1 MARLLR
7 FLVLLVLLYAFAAA
21 TASAATTQVRVVKY
35 ASDGTTV
42 LNEATYTYQQ
52 LEREFPVHG
61 DGMTHYYLQ
70 GPTFNES
77 DIWDPA
83 EWQNVDTRDF
93 GAVKGTDVKDLCEA
107 VGGMS
112 SGETVR
118 IRAADNFYRDFS
130 YEAVYGTDPRKGPM
144 VLAWYNGEE
153 SRGGYELQGV
163 GYPDTGYYKGMRL
176 FFFADTSGNTEGRHV
191 FGHWDMHETLP
202 ESDWYY
208 YSGIWPSS
216 GGLSVYNIDRIF
228 IYSDEDPLGGIQ
240 VTSVPDGARIL
251 LDGADTGELTN
262 TTLTDLS
269 PGEYLVSLALDGYE
283 EAEETVTVE
292 AGRTVQVHAD
302 LVPLADHGDAGADGG
317 PDAYS
322 GYRGRSLAILAK
334 GTLNGSLAIYRSSEA
349 AATLAGGKSAA
360 CSIPAP
366 LPPNA
371 TVRLA
376 RLCLYTAGGWDRSL
390 KKAAES
396 SLSVTFD
403 GRSLSPDR
411 EYQDV
416 NASDT
421 KELLETVCY
430 DVTALAAKGGNHTVD
445 VRNTGSGDTT
455 FTLYGAVLIAVHE
468 DVSRPAI
475 AYWIAEGC
483 DAIRADPDEGV
494 LEDAAT
500 TDVEFAGD
508 VSGDIGEARLTLIAT
523 AATGSDE
530 RVNRILL
537 NEGEWDNRLDGGAD
551 SISIAGID
559 VRPFLKKS
567 GNRAEIRSIPVRE
580 AGDYL
585 EVRHAILMLAKGPA
599 GDATSGTP
607 NGTLPATT
615 VETTLTP
622 AASPTASGLANTSQ
636 PQEDE
641 PGGILGWLQ
650 AVLGGLLQFLLSP
663 FSAGEVRNTSTQAEA
678 VPSPL
683 PTPAASPAP
692 AEEPRNR
699 TASLSVATIPPGAM
713 VHLDGVYTGRTAP
726 VRLED
731 LPCGSHS
738 LRLELD
744 GFAAEEREILL
755 EHDANLSIVLRS
767 RAKPFPDTIDATMVE
782 KDRDAVHAGG
792 LYITSFPSGARV
804 TVDNRALDKSTPCI
818 VYGLKEGQHTVRL
831 TIEQQDAESDS
842 ARVWVYPQAISPVHI
857 ETNRNTWIRTITVE
871 SEAYRREYFT
881 ANGAYPL
888 KKVPATLDVQGLDAY
903 ITFLRNGSYL
913 TCRLDNHLRSG
924 DVFEV
929 PTADLRLFNL
939 RVESEPPGAE
949 IFIDGYA
956 TGYSTPFRIENISEG
971 PHRVMLSKPG
981 YTAAEKSIRL
991 GWTPG
996 EPADQ
1001 IVRLRLEE
1009 YVWGF
1014 LTVDST
1020 PAGAKIYIDGRDSG
1034 EKTPHTFPAMPVG
1047 SYDVKVV
1054 GETAS
1059 RTRERVTVVPWQ
1071 NTRIAVDLT

>member
-1 MARLLR
+1 M
-7 FLVLLVLLYAFAAA
+7 VLASLCIAMLIVPAVQAAPSTSVSVIRYANDCE
-21 TASAATTQVRVVKY
+21 TI
-35 ASDGTTV
+35 
-42 LNEATYTYQQ
+42 LNQKSYTYQQ

-61 DGMTHYYLQ
+61 DGMTHYYFQ

-77 DIWDPA
+77 DPWDPG

-93 GAVKGTDVKDLCEA
+93 GAVKGTDIKDLCEA

-112 SGETVR
+112 PGETVR
-118 IRAADNFYRDFS
+118 FKATDGFQRDFS

-153 SRGGYELQGV
+153 SQGGYELQGE

-176 FFFADTSGNTEGRHV
+176 FFFADTSGNTEGKHV

-208 YSGIWPSS
+208 YNGIWPSS
-216 GGLSVYNIDRIF
+216 GGLSVYNIDRIL
-228 IYSDEDPLGGIQ
+228 IYSDDDPVGGIQ

-251 LDGADTGELTN
+251 LDGADTGEVTN
-262 TTLTDLS
+262 ITLTDMP

-283 EAEETVTVE
+283 EAEETVTVV
-292 AGRTVQVHAD
+292 AGRTVPVHVD
-302 LVPLADHGDAGADGG
+302 LVPMEGMGDSGADGD
-317 PDAYS
+317 PDADS
-322 GYRGRSLAILAK
+322 GYRGRTLTTLTQ
-334 GTLNGSLAIYRSSEA
+334 GTLNGSLAVYRSSEA

-360 CSIPAP
+360 YTIPAP

-376 RLCLYTAGGWDRSL
+376 RLCLYTTGGWDRAL
-390 KKAAES
+390 KKGAES

-411 EYQDV
+411 KYRDV
-416 NASDT
+416 NASDN
-421 KELLETVCY
+421 EEVLETVCY

-455 FTLYGAVLIAVHE
+455 VTLYGAVLIAVNE
-468 DVSRPAI
+468 DASRPAI
-475 AYWIAEGC
+475 TYWIAEGC

-500 TDVEFAGD
+500 TEAEFAED
-508 VSGDIGEARLTLIAT
+508 VSGDIAEARLTIIAT
-523 AATGSDE
+523 AATGTDE
-530 RVNRILL
+530 RVNRILM
-537 NEGEWDNRLDGGAD
+537 NEGEWDNHLDGGTD
-551 SISIAGID
+551 SISIVGID
-559 VRPFLKKS
+559 VRPYLKQS
-567 GNRAEIRSIPVRE
+567 GNHAEVRSIPVQE
-580 AGDYL
+580 TGDYL
-585 EVRHAILMLAKGPA
+585 EVRHAILVLAEGMAGAEPA
-599 GDATSGTP
+599 GNATPTGTP
-607 NGTLPATT
+607 TPPATA

-622 AASPTASGLANTSQ
+622 AASPTASGLTNTSQ
-636 PQEDE
+636 PQGG
-641 PGGILGWLQ
+641 GGILGWLQ
-650 AVLGGLLQFLLSP
+650 AVLDGILQFLLSP
-663 FSAGEVRNTSTQAEA
+663 FSAVDVQNASTGAE
-678 VPSPL
+678 PTLSPL
-683 PTPAASPAP
+683 PTTAATPAP
-692 AEEPRNR
+692 GEETRNR
-699 TASLSVATIPPGAM
+699 TASLSVATIPPSAM
-713 VHLDGVYTGRTAP
+713 VYLDGVYTGRTTP

-738 LRLELD
+738 LRLELE
-744 GFAAEEREILL
+744 GFTAEEREVLL

-767 RAKPFPDTIDATMVE
+767 RAKPFPDTIGETVVE
-782 KDRDAVHAGG
+782 KDREAVHSGG

-804 TVDNRALDKSTPCI
+804 TVDNRKLDKTTPCI

-831 TIEQQDAESDS
+831 TIGQQDAESET
-842 ARVWVYPQAISPVHI
+842 ARVWVYPQTISPLHV
-857 ETNRNTWIRTITVE
+857 EMNRNEWIRTITVE
-871 SEAYRREYFT
+871 SEAYRREHFT
-881 ANGAYPL
+881 VNGAYPL
-888 KKVPATLDVQGLDAY
+888 KKVPATADISGLDAY
-903 ITFLRNGSYL
+903 ITFLRDGSYR
-913 TCRLDNHLRSG
+913 TYRLDNHLNSG
-924 DVFEV
+924 DVFDV
-929 PTADLRLFNL
+929 PTADLRLFSL
-939 RVESEPPGAE
+939 RVESEPAGAD

-956 TGYSTPFRIENISEG
+956 TGYSTPYRIENISEG

-996 EPADQ
+996 EPANQ
-1001 IVRLRLEE
+1001 TIRLRLEE

-1034 EKTPHTFPAMPVG
+1034 EKTPHTFPAMPIG

-1059 RTRERVTVVPWQ
+1059 RTRERVTVVPGQ
-1071 NTRIAVDLT
+1071 NTRITVDLT